1 MTSSTRPRQN
11 ETLAQKQRVL
21 RLKHI
26 STGYTHIED
35 DAPKSISIKPANIKI
50 YSLQSLGNEI

>member
-21 RLKHI
+21 GLKHI
-26 STGYTHIED
+26 STGYTLED

-50 YSLQSLGNEI
+50 YSLQSLGNKI